1 MPAKIRKNK
10 LEIEYSYNFE
20 LLGIRTSLK
29 GYKLAWELNNALHIN
44 LVKKPDLVLHFRKGL
59 ISSHDHYSYQTPLNE
74 LHLFRNKAMETENPA
89 PDLVPEFPHF
99 DFILMTQSEEKLSG
113 NRLQEY
119 LRSISSVELATL
131 IPLASLKSKENF
143 IF

>member
-10 LEIEYSYNFE
+10 LEIDYTCNFE
-20 LLGIRTSLK
+20 LLGILTSLK
-29 GYKLAWELNNALHIN
+29 GYKLAWQIN
-44 LVKKPDLVLHFRKGL
+44 KILKTHLVKQRDLVLQYKKERTGSYDHFAYR
-59 ISSHDHYSYQTPLNE
+59 TPLNE
-74 LHLFRNKAMETENPA
+74 LNLFRNRPADAENAVPV
-89 PDLVPEFPHF
+89 LVPEFPHF

-119 LRSISSVELATL
+119 LRVIPSVELVTL
-131 IPLASLKSKENF
+131 IPLASLKSKINF